1 MKLLGRF
8 LKNFN
13 YIGDFMAYAIDK
25 ETVVCGFVNTHKD
38 KTEFNLEDIYNYIL
52 SLWNTGVGPIRLNF
66 IKAEMEYYLE
76 KCVGVCLQKTS
87 GHYCIDKS
95 LLNDRMSE
103 KEAKFLH
110 YDKKLAKSFDL
121 WCRLQ
126 VDIRTPRMLMDAMG
140 YKFLYK

>member
-1 MKLLGRF
+1 
-8 LKNFN
+8 
-13 YIGDFMAYAIDK
+13 MAYAIDK

-52 SLWNTGVGPIRLNF
+52 SLWNAGVGPIRLNF
-66 IKAEMEYYLE
+66 TKFQMTQYLE
-76 KCVGVCLQKTS
+76 ACIGVCLTRSNNQYK
-87 GHYCIDKS
+87 IDKS
-95 LLNDRMSE
+95 LLNDRMS
-103 KEAKFLH
+103 KEEAEFLH
-110 YDKKLAKSFDL
+110 HNKDLAKSFDL